1 MKSKKKLDILEKNY
15 LKLDEGWKDFIQE
28 LTQNLADI
36 HGKVGFLK
44 DYGNKRK
51 IQEKSLNIYS
61 V

>member
-1 MKSKKKLDILEKNY
+1 MKSKKKLDVLEKNY

-36 HGKVGFLK
+36 HGRAGFLK
-44 DYGNKRK
+44 DDSNKRK
-51 IQEKSLNIYS
+51 VQEKTLIYT